1 MVELLSREY
10 EISYSHIDNRG
21 VAKPSFLWSMMQD
34 AATVHAEALGLGP
47 AALGGLGA
55 LAHQGHTHAAAAAV

>member
-21 VAKPSFLWSMMQD
+21 IAKPSFLWSMMQD
-34 AATVHAEALGLGP
+34 AATVHARR
-47 AALGGLGA
+47 GLGA
-55 LAHQGHTHAAAAAV
+55 LAHQGHAHAAAAAV

>member
-34 AATVHAEALGLGP
+34 AATVHAEALGLGLFHLR
-47 AALGGLGA
+47 LGNAYTCQL
-55 LAHQGHTHAAAAAV
+55 

>member
-21 VAKPSFLWSMMQD
+21 IAKPSFLWSMMQD
-34 AATVHAEALGLGP
+34 AATVHAEALGM
-47 AALGGLGA
+47 
-55 LAHQGHTHAAAAAV
+55 HADCP